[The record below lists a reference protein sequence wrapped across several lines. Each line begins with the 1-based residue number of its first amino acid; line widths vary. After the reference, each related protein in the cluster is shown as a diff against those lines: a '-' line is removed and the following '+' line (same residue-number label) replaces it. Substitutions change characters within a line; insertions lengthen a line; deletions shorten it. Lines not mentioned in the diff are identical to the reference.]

1 MGFTSNIKVPKGTAD
16 KIREQT
22 RRNRRLLA
30 DGLRL
35 FVMTGALAGRFDVA
49 AAARYPEAL
58 YYTEG

>member
-1 MGFTSNIKVPKGTAD
+1 MITPDVPEEAPIYG
-16 KIREQT
+16 
-22 RRNRRLLA
+22 LLA